1 MNWYNDV
8 IPNPELPQPVDYGW
22 NLVDCKFKPVMTS
35 LLPAPD
41 AVIHLVKCDCSKS
54 R

>member
-1 MNWYNDV
+1 MNWYNAV
-8 IPNPELPQPVDYGW
+8 IPNPELQQPADYGW
-22 NLVDCKFKPVMTS
+22 NLVDCKFNPVMTS

-41 AVIHLVKCDCSKS
+41 AVIHLMKCDCSKS